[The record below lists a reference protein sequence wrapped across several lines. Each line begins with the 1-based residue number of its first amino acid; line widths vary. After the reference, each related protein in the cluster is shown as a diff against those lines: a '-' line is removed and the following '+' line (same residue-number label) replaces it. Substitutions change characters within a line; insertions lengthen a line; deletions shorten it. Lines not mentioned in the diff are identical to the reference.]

1 MYTQILIRLSYC
13 IFPEIFTCT
22 WRLNCHLQTKL
33 GVFIFSTVTVFQTLD
48 MQLDEYMSGGYFHTD
63 FRFHQKLLDVQ
74 IISNRRIRQ
83 NVRECREMYAD
94 RHNPLYSRKKYK
106 TIEVCRT

>member
-1 MYTQILIRLSYC
+1 
-13 IFPEIFTCT
+13 
-22 WRLNCHLQTKL
+22 
-33 GVFIFSTVTVFQTLD
+33 
-48 MQLDEYMSGGYFHTD
+48 MQFDEYLSGGYYRED

-74 IISNRRIRQ
+74 IICNRRIRQ

-106 TIEVCRT
+106 TMKVR